1 MERRGGRGAGIHP
14 WPSGPGESKNLHFNK
29 NPGDALVAGPGMG
42 TGDPQCPVVARKHM
56 NRGGLIQ
63 YRLISHCCTL
73 RAGREGLPGRSISTW
88 IKAALLTPAG
98 AQGAPRGRGLKDQ
111 AWGRGPFPPTSRGR
125 EAGGLTG
132 PQMLS
137 GHSHGFGEVRRHCQG
152 WALPPPKS
160 SLKAK
165 SHCGNAAWDRGS
177 SEEVLSITLN
187 P

>member
-73 RAGREGLPGRSISTW
+73 RAGREGLPGRSTSIW
-88 IKAALLTPAG
+88 IKAALLTPVG
-98 AQGAPRGRGLKDQ
+98 AQGAPRGQGLKDQ

-137 GHSHGFGEVRRHCQG
+137 GHSHGFGVGGGTVRDGLCRRRSPLSKLNHIAATRLGTGAPLKKCCQ
-152 WALPPPKS
+152 S
-160 SLKAK
+160 
-165 SHCGNAAWDRGS
+165 R
-177 SEEVLSITLN
+177 
-187 P
+187 